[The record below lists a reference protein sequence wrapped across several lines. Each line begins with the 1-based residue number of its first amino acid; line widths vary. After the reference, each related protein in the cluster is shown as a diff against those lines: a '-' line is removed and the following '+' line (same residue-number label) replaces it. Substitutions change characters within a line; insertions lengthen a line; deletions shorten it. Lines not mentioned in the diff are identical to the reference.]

1 MSVDIDTL
9 FEMMDEGQ
17 PVEVQEEA
25 LREARKIKSL
35 SVFMQPIEYGWSW
48 ENCAKVICEKTD
60 EELNSYK
67 YEMLEWLQDLN
78 WPGAFL
84 IMERLEKMDPQLLL
98 NAAIYAVMHAVGYQV
113 KQALLLKDNEWLG
126 WMSYLIKNKKFYDAL
141 SEKKEYQK
149 ILKRYYEEYWGELE
163 Y

>member
-60 EELNSYK
+60 EELNK
-67 YEMLEWLQDLN
+67 YTCEMLEWLQDIN

-84 IMERLEKMDPQLLL
+84 IMWLIGK
-98 NAAIYAVMHAVGYQV
+98 V
-113 KQALLLKDNEWLG
+113 K
-126 WMSYLIKNKKFYDAL
+126 S
-141 SEKKEYQK
+141 
-149 ILKRYYEEYWGELE
+149 
-163 Y
+163 

>member
-84 IMERLEKMDPQLLL
+84 IMERLEKMDPQLLVYDV
-98 NAAIYAVMHAVGYQV
+98 IYKV

-126 WMSYLIKNKKFYDAL
+126 WMSYLLKNKKFYDAL
-141 SEKKEYQK
+141 SEEKKYQR
-149 ILKRYYEEYWGELE
+149 ILKRYHKKYWGKLE

>member
-1 MSVDIDTL
+1 MEDIDMTVDIDTL
-9 FEMMDEGQ
+9 FVMLDEEQ
-17 PVEVQEEA
+17 PTEVQEAA

-35 SVFMQPIEYGWSW
+35 SVFMQPIEYKWSW

-67 YEMLEWLQDLN
+67 YEMLEWLRDLN

-84 IMERLEKMDPQLLL
+84 VMERLEKMDSQLLV
-98 NAAIYAVMHAVGYQV
+98 YAVGYQV

-126 WMSYLIKNKKFYDAL
+126 WMSYLLKNKKFYDAL
-141 SEKKEYQK
+141 SEEKKYQK
-149 ILKRYYEEYWGELE
+149 ILKRYHKKYWGKLE

>member
-17 PVEVQEEA
+17 PTEVQEEA

-60 EELNSYK
+60 KELDTYIC
-67 YEMLEWLQDLN
+67 EMLKWLRDLN

-84 IMERLEKMDPQLLL
+84 IMERLEKMDSQLLV
-98 NAAIYAVMHAVGYQV
+98 YAVGYQV
-113 KQALLLKDNEWLG
+113 KQAILLKDNEWLTY
-126 WMSYLIKNKKFYDAL
+126 MSYLLKNKKLYDAF
-141 SEKKEYQK
+141 SENKKCQK
-149 ILKRYYEEYWGELE
+149 ILKRYYESYWGKLD

>member
-1 MSVDIDTL
+1 MTVDIDTL
-9 FEMMDEGQ
+9 FVMLDEEQ
-17 PVEVQEEA
+17 PTEVQEAA

-60 EELNSYK
+60 KELDTYIC
-67 YEMLEWLQDLN
+67 EMLKWLRDLN

-84 IMERLEKMDPQLLL
+84 VMERLEKMDSQLLV
-98 NAAIYAVMHAVGYQV
+98 YAVGYQV
-113 KQALLLKDNEWLG
+113 KQAILLKDNEWLTY
-126 WMSYLIKNKKFYDAL
+126 MSYLLKNKKLYDAF
-141 SEKKEYQK
+141 SENKKCQK